1 MKKILILLLVVL
13 SSVCYAQTTTTI
25 IVPSGAG
32 GSVDILARKFAKF
45 AELKTNKPFIV
56 ENIGGAGGSIG
67 VSKFLKSRPN
77 SLMITSS
84 SWYLSI
90 INNEFSLV
98 DFKPVAI
105 LAEAPFFLITN
116 KSQQLTCE
124 RLRAS
129 KSHYFLGHG
138 GGVTEIVS
146 TVISSK
152 YPNIE
157 SIPYKSVKQST
168 VDLYGNQIN
177 ATIITST
184 NDIIDPLVP
193 VANTTSRTVNGV
205 PSFAECL
212 KIKTDLTGNFILITN
227 AASDR
232 AFIENT
238 QTLASEFV
246 KDPDTQN
253 YYKENSF
260 YNSSADFKNTNA
272 TVDGQIKKWKKV
284 TK

>member
-13 SSVCYAQTTTTI
+13 SPLCYSQTTI

-32 GSVDILARKFAKF
+32 GSVDSLARKFAKF
-45 AELKTNKPFIV
+45 AELKTSKTFVV
-56 ENIGGAGGSIG
+56 ENVSGAGGSIG
-67 VSKFLKSRPN
+67 VSRFLKSRPN

-98 DFKPVAI
+98 DFKPVAV

-124 RLRAS
+124 RLRTS
-129 KSHYFLGHG
+129 KSHYFLGNG

-157 SIPYKSVKQST
+157 NIPYKSVKQST

-193 VANTTSRTVNGV
+193 LANTTSRTVNGV

-227 AASDR
+227 ATSDS

-246 KDPDTQN
+246 KDPETQN

-260 YNSSADFKNTNA
+260 YKSAADFKSITA
-272 TVDGQIKKWKKV
+272 MVDSQLKNWKKV
-284 TK
+284 IK

>member
-1 MKKILILLLVVL
+1 MKKIVILLLVLL
-13 SSVCYAQTTTTI
+13 SPICHGQTTI
-25 IVPSGAG
+25 IVSSGAG

-90 INNEFSLV
+90 VNNEFSLE
-98 DFKPVAI
+98 DFKPVAV
-105 LAEAPFFLITN
+105 LAEAPFFLVTN
-116 KSQQLTCE
+116 KTQNLTCE
-124 RLRAS
+124 KLRTS
-129 KSHYFLGHG
+129 DKHYFLGHG

-146 TVISSK
+146 KIVSSK

-157 SIPYKSVKQST
+157 DIPYKSVKQST
-168 VDLYGNQIN
+168 VDLHGNQIN

-193 VANTTSRTVNGV
+193 LANTTSRQVNGIA
-205 PSFAECL
+205 PFADCL
-212 KIKTDLTGNFILITN
+212 NIKTDLTGNFILVTN
-227 AASDR
+227 AASDA
-232 AFIENT
+232 AFVANT
-238 QTLASEFV
+238 QTLAAEFV